1 MARIRIVADSACD
14 IPQDIVEKYGIS
26 VIPAYI
32 NFGLESIPD
41 DGVSITREAFYER
54 LKTADPLPTTSAPPP
69 GVSEQIMRA
78 ALADADHVVA
88 IHVASKLS
96 GIFNTS
102 RVAAEAIDTERIS
115 LFDTG
120 QASMGAG
127 WAAIAAAEAADR
139 GADVDA
145 VIAAAQSTNERTTL
159 WAVPITMEYLRRSGR
174 VNALVAGLGEM
185 LQIKPI
191 ISVDDGEANSAGRVR
206 TTKKVI
212 EKLIE
217 MTREQAPLERL
228 AVLHLNNQDGAAL
241 MRAALSDVAPP
252 DNTVIL
258 MASSAVGANF
268 GPGGLGIALVRAA
281 S

>member
-1 MARIRIVADSACD
+1 MARIRIVTDSACD
-14 IPQDIVEKYGIS
+14 VPPDIVEKYGIS

-54 LKTADPLPTTSAPPP
+54 LKTADTLPTTSAPPP
-69 GVSEQIMRA
+69 GVSEQIMRD

-102 RVAAEAIDTERIS
+102 RVAAEAIDTTKIS

-120 QASMGAG
+120 TVSMAG
-127 WAAIAAAEAADR
+127 GWMVVAAAEAAEQ
-139 GADVDA
+139 GADLESILA
-145 VIAAAQSTNERTTL
+145 IAASVRERTTL
-159 WAVPITMEYLRRSGR
+159 WAVPITLEYLRRSGR
-174 VNALVAGLGEM
+174 VTALMAGLGEM

-191 ISVDDGEANSAGRVR
+191 ISVDDGEANTAGRVR

-212 EKLIE
+212 EKLID

-228 AVLHLNNQDGAAL
+228 AVLHLNNPDGAAL
-241 MRAALSDVAPP
+241 MRAALADVAPP
-252 DNTVIL
+252 DNTVVL